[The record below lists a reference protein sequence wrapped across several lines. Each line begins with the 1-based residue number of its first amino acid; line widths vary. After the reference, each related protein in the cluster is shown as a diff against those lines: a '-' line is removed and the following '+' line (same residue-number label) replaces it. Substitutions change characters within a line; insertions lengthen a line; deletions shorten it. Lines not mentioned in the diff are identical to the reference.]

1 MGFLKKLINATFNQN
16 DIKKKGRII
25 RYIDKLHVFGIIAC
39 FCPWYKIKN
48 THLGLLL
55 IWTVWEICRAV
66 IKTFQSFINFAI
78 SKHGFGKFQKGQEN
92 QYWRAYN

>member
-1 MGFLKKLINATFNQN
+1 MGFFKKLINATFNQN
-16 DIKKKGRII
+16 DIKKKGHII

-55 IWTVWEICRAV
+55 I
-66 IKTFQSFINFAI
+66 
-78 SKHGFGKFQKGQEN
+78 
-92 QYWRAYN
+92 